1 MKRNPDFILREVAET
16 RLLVPVGAAAVKFA
30 GMVTVNDTSAYL
42 WELLAGE
49 QTPETLTA
57 ALIARYDIDEETARR
72 DVERVISSLTEIGAI
87 LYN

>member
-1 MKRNPDFILREVAET
+1 MKRNPDFILRSVADT
-16 RLLVPVGAAAVKFA
+16 RLLVPVGAAAVQFA

-42 WELLAGE
+42 WELLEGE

-57 ALIARYDIDEETARR
+57 ALVARYDIDEETARK

-87 LYN
+87 L